1 MEENEKKLVV
11 AYGCDHGGYPYK
23 EQVIKHLEE
32 RGYEV
37 IDCGTYSKESCN
49 YPEPAIK
56 TAEMVASKKA
66 DYGVLVCNTGEGVSI
81 SANKIKGIRCGIAY
95 TDEVTQLLMAHN
107 HCNMIAFGSM
117 FMTLE
122 DVLRRIDI
130 FFNSTPNGGRHE
142 RRVQM
147 IIDYENAHQK

>member
-81 SANKIKGIRCGIAY
+81 SANKVKGIRCGIGY
-95 TDEVTQLLMAHN
+95 NDEVSHLLREHN
-107 HCNMIAFGSM
+107 DANMIAFGAN
-117 FMTLE
+117 FMDIE
-122 DVLRRIDI
+122 DIKRRIII
-130 FFNSTPNGGRHE
+130 FLNSQFEGDRHIE
-142 RRVQM
+142 RVDT
-147 IIDYENAHQK
+147 IKNYEK